1 MKIPKV
7 SVVLTTYNRARVLD
21 QTVQS
26 ILSQS
31 YEDFE
36 LVVRDDASQDETE
49 GICRDFERQ
58 DHRVRYR
65 RGLKNVGMPGNLN
78 AGIEACSAE
87 YVANLHDGDLYEP
100 TLLEK
105 WTAALDA
112 SPRAAFVF
120 NAYRAID
127 ANGRTICV
135 FREPLPPCV
144 PGSLLLE
151 EIFFAAGALIVR
163 FGARSWL
170 DARRTWQSD
179 CSTPVLALWLMLIC
193 GCG

>member
-100 TLLEK
+100 TLSGE
-105 WTAALDA
+105 AREQARG
-112 SPRAAFVF
+112 SPMPQQYTDCSH
-120 NAYRAID
+120 AYH
-127 ANGRTICV
+127 
-135 FREPLPPCV
+135 
-144 PGSLLLE
+144 LE
-151 EIFFAAGALIVR
+151 ELVCRPLHVQRMAGH
-163 FGARSWL
+163 
-170 DARRTWQSD
+170 SD
-179 CSTPVLALWLMLIC
+179 
-193 GCG
+193 G